1 MRVSG
6 ELIRSGQP
14 QARPALLQPALILFA
29 LILFTQM
36 LLALPAAA
44 QAPGKALKLSAG
56 EGRVVATPSLL
67 VLEDPSLKLDIT
79 EVVHPVNAARFQAA
93 TPDPGTGALNYSFS
107 KSAWWLA
114 LPVTLD
120 AEAPGRWLLEV
131 AYSSLDCVEV
141 FTRRADG
148 SFERQVAGDMKK
160 FSERPYPHRNL
171 VFPLALWPGE
181 TQTIY
186 LRVTSEGTM
195 TLPVTLWQAE
205 ALAAEDRIDY
215 SLLSLYY
222 GMLLALCL
230 YNLLL
235 FTSTREST
243 FLAYVA
249 FTISMAIGQMSLNGF
264 GNQFLWGE
272 YPRWGDLALPVGMAM
287 TGLTGSIFVQLFL
300 NTRRNSPYDGLLRAS
315 VGLFVIAILLALYL
329 PYRPLA
335 IFVSLLGVVFSVV
348 AVMTG
353 VHLVRVGHPGG
364 RYYLLAWSALL
375 LGVAIQGMRVFGL
388 VPTTTFTLHAMQIGS
403 ALELL
408 LLSFAMADRIN
419 VMRTEKEAAAAAA
432 LQANNQLVET
442 LRRSEQE
449 LESRVA
455 ERTNALETAN
465 NLLMDKERELRRLA
479 QQDPLTGVAN
489 RLFLNDRIERAI
501 GRARRTGDHV
511 ALLMIDLDNFK
522 PINDRHG
529 HAVGDQ
535 LLIAIAGRIR
545 AMVRE
550 IDTLARIGGDEFVL
564 LLEDV
569 REPDGIRT
577 TVEKLMDTVRQPITT
592 DSGESVS
599 VSASIGVAF
608 APMHAEQTAHLLD
621 RADVEMY
628 KAKSGGRNRYSI
640 AA

>member
-1 MRVSG
+1 VRAARERFLSG
-6 ELIRSGQP
+6 CIR
-14 QARPALLQPALILFA
+14 AI
-29 LILFTQM
+29 
-36 LLALPAAA
+36 LALALCAGASAAPAHPA
-44 QAPGKALKLSAG
+44 ALKLQPG
-56 EGRVVATPSLL
+56 EGRVPASASLL
-67 VLEDPSLKLDIT
+67 VLEDPSLKLGIEDI
-79 EVVHPVNAARFQAA
+79 VHPVNAARFQPA
-93 TPDPGTGALNYSFS
+93 TPDPDTGALNYSFS

-120 AEAPGRWLLEV
+120 AAAPNRWLLEV

-148 SFERQVAGDMKK
+148 SFERQVSGDMKK
-160 FSERPYPHRNL
+160 FSQRPYPHRNL

-186 LRVTSEGTM
+186 LRVTTEGTV
-195 TLPVTLWQAE
+195 TLPVTLWQPE
-205 ALAAEDRIDY
+205 ALAADDQVEY
-215 SLLSLYY
+215 TLLSLYY
-222 GMLLALCL
+222 GMLLALGL

-235 FTSTREST
+235 FSSTREPT

-249 FTISMAIGQMSLNGF
+249 FTVAMAIGQLSLNGF

-272 YPRWGDLALPVGMAM
+272 YPRWGDLALPLGMAL

-300 NTRRNSPYDGLLRAS
+300 DTRRTSPYDGLLRAS

-353 VHLVRVGHPGG
+353 IHSVRAGHPGG
-364 RYYLLAWSALL
+364 RYYLLAWTALL
-375 LGVAIQGMRVFGL
+375 LGVAIQGLRVFGL
-388 VPTTTFTLHAMQIGS
+388 VPTTGFTLHAMQIGS

-408 LLSFAMADRIN
+408 LLSFALADRIN
-419 VMRTEKEAAAAAA
+419 VMRAQKEAADAAA
-432 LQANNQLVET
+432 LHANNQLVET

-449 LESRVA
+449 LERRVA
-455 ERTNALETAN
+455 ERTGALETAH
-465 NLLMDKERELRRLA
+465 NLLLDKERELRRLA
-479 QQDPLTGVAN
+479 LQDPLTGVAN
-489 RLFLNDRIERAI
+489 RLFLNDRIDRAI
-501 GRARRTGDHV
+501 SRARRSGDHV

-535 LLIAIAGRIR
+535 LLVAIAGRIR

-550 IDTLARIGGDEFVL
+550 TDTLARIGGDEFVL
-564 LLEDV
+564 LMEDV
-569 REPDGIRT
+569 REPDGIRS
-577 TVEKLMDTVRQPITT
+577 TVEKLMETVRKPIML

-608 APMHAEQTAHLLD
+608 APMHAEQTARLLD

-628 KAKSGGRNRYSI
+628 KAKAGGRNRYSI